1 MLHLKLALAALSSG
15 NQEEPKV
22 DFNKYI
28 LDGGCR
34 IMPTSLKY

>member
-22 DFNKYI
+22 DFNIKA
-28 LDGGCR
+28 CKN
-34 IMPTSLKY
+34 S